1 MFACT
6 KFPFLQ
12 ELECIFTNLKPKKK
26 KVLNS
31 ETFWDNVSIVPWRN
45 IYQSPHMAQLFAEIL
60 ISACLNH
67 TALTFTAT
75 PMATVTA
82 TPGNTAATSAGMA
95 QRCPN

>member
-1 MFACT
+1 MHFH
-6 KFPFLQ
+6 KS
-12 ELECIFTNLKPKKK
+12 KGKKKK

-31 ETFWDNVSIVPWRN
+31 ETFWDNVSFVLWSN

-95 QRCPN
+95 QGCPN